1 MKKILITPR
10 SLTKNGHP
18 ELDRLSE
25 EGYGLVFSTPGK
37 LPSEDEIIKRLPGCV
52 GYLAGVEKLGSNI
65 LESAKELSVIS
76 RNGTGIDNI
85 DLDAA
90 ERSNIRICK
99 TEGANARGVAE
110 LTVGLIFSLL
120 RAIPFHDQRM
130 KTGLWQ
136 RRKAIELENSTL
148 GLLGCGKIGR
158 HVARLA
164 LGLGMRVSAY
174 DLKPDTSFSPGDHF
188 QYVSLENLLAN
199 SDIISLHRP
208 GSPSSQPEI
217 NGQAITMMRKGV
229 YLVNTSRASLLDE
242 TAVFRA
248 LEKGHIAGLAMDVY
262 HEEPPKDYRLIKHD
276 RVIATPHIGG
286 FTRQSI
292 LRATRG
298 AVDNLLKYL

>member
-10 SLTKNGHP
+10 SLTKNGHL
-18 ELDRLSE
+18 ELDRLTE
-25 EGYGLVFSTPGK
+25 EGYQLIFSTPGR
-37 LPSEDEIIKRLPGCV
+37 LPSEDEIIKLLPGCV

-65 LESAKELSVIS
+65 LESAKALRVIS

-85 DLDAA
+85 DLDTA

-110 LTVGLIFSLL
+110 LTIGHIFSLL

-130 KTGLWQ
+130 KNGLWQ
-136 RRKAIELENSTL
+136 RRKGMELENSTL

-174 DLKPDTSFSPGDHF
+174 DLKPDPSFSPGHHF
-188 QYVSLENLLAN
+188 QYVSLENLLAD

-208 GSPSSQPEI
+208 GTPSGEPVINSQTL
-217 NGQAITMMRKGV
+217 NRMKKGV
-229 YLVNTSRASLLDE
+229 YIINTARASLLDE
-242 TAVFRA
+242 SAVLRA
-248 LEKGHIAGLAMDVY
+248 LENNHIAGVATDVY
-262 HEEPPKDYRLIKHD
+262 PEEPPKDYHLLKHD
-276 RVIATPHIGG
+276 RVTATPHIGG
-286 FTRQSI
+286 FTKESI
-292 LRATRG
+292 LRATRD
-298 AVDNLLKYL
+298 AVNNLLKYL